1 MDKTQELKTM
11 SVLALAML
19 VFFVIFKLKI
29 FLILAVLL
37 LIISLFISKLSL
49 IIAKSW
55 MVFAHFLG
63 KINTKIII
71 FIAYY
76 LCLVPVAYCYR
87 LFNKKEV
94 SNFFDKKEHSYFKDI
109 NKKYEKKD
117 FEKMW

>member
-19 VFFVIFKLKI
+19 FFFVIFKLKV
-29 FLILAVLL
+29 FLILAILL
-37 LIISLFISKLSL
+37 LFISLFFPKMSL
-49 IIAKSW
+49 ITAKSW
-55 MVFAHFLG
+55 MAFAHFLG

-94 SNFFDKKEHSYFKDI
+94 GNFFNKKEHSYFKDI

>member
-11 SVLALAML
+11 SVLTLAML
-19 VFFVIFKLKI
+19 LFFVIFKLKT
-29 FLILAVLL
+29 FLILAILL
-37 LIISLFISKLSL
+37 LIISLFFSKLSL
-49 IIAKSW
+49 LIAKSW
-55 MVFAHFLG
+55 MVFAHLLG
-63 KINTKIII
+63 RINTKIVI

-76 LCLVPVAYCYR
+76 LCLVPIAWCYR

-94 SNFFDKKEHSYFKDI
+94 GNFFDKKEHSYFKDI